1 MKFKKVNLEFRDLIK
16 MNVQLNNGELEP
28 IVINEE
34 IAEFIHSK
42 VLATTRTKKSV
53 CITSVEGIVKN
64 QKCTMN
70 YSINKGWTII
80 KVEGVV
86 MGDTVIITKTNEDT
100 NEKSQQF
107 YKIIA

>member
-1 MKFKKVNLEFRDLIK
+1 MKFKKVNLQFNDLMR
-16 MNVQLNNGELEP
+16 MNVEIKKGNLEQ
-28 IVINEE
+28 VTINEE
-34 IAEFIHSK
+34 IAQFMHDK

-53 CITSVEGIVKN
+53 SITSVEGIIKN

-80 KVEGVV
+80 KVDGVI

-107 YKIIA
+107 YKIIR